1 MFQVSFSTV
10 KRGNEMKNKRQE
22 KIVSLI
28 TRYEIETQEELI
40 GMLYKEGFQVTQ
52 ATVSRDIRELKLTKV
67 LTGRGSYRYTVSTK
81 SDNVPSIKFNRALV
95 NSIVGVDYALNNIVI
110 KTYPGLATAVAT
122 GLDSIDS
129 NDILG
134 CVAGDDTIIMVV
146 KTEDAAKDISARI
159 HALLDSV

>member
-1 MFQVSFSTV
+1 
-10 KRGNEMKNKRQE
+10 MKNKRQE
-22 KIVSLI
+22 KIISLI

-67 LTGRGSYRYTVSTK
+67 LTGRGSYRYTVPSNNE
-81 SDNVPSIKFNRALV
+81 SGPSIKFNRALI
-95 NSIVGVDYALNNIVI
+95 NSIINVDYALNNIVI

-122 GLDSIDS
+122 GLASIDS

-146 KTEDAAKDISARI
+146 KSESSAKDLSARI
-159 HALLDSV
+159 HALLDTI

>member
-1 MFQVSFSTV
+1 
-10 KRGNEMKNKRQE
+10 MKNKRQDT
-22 KIVSLI
+22 IIALI

-40 GMLYKEGFQVTQ
+40 GMLCKEGFQVTQ

-67 LTGRGSYRYTVSTK
+67 LTGRGSYRYTVPSK
-81 SDNVPSIKFNRALV
+81 SETIPAIKFNRALV
-95 NSIVGVDYALNNIVI
+95 NSIINVDYAVNNIVV

-134 CVAGDDTIIMVV
+134 CVAGDDTIIMIVRS
-146 KTEDAAKDISARI
+146 EAAAKDISARI

>member
-1 MFQVSFSTV
+1 
-10 KRGNEMKNKRQE
+10 MKNKRQE
-22 KIVSLI
+22 KIISLI

-67 LTGRGSYRYTVSTK
+67 LTGRGSYRYTVS
-81 SDNVPSIKFNRALV
+81 SSNENGPSIKFNRALI
-95 NSIVGVDYALNNIVI
+95 NSIISVDYAINNIVI

-146 KTEDAAKDISARI
+146 KSENSAKDISTRI
-159 HALLDSV
+159 HALLDTI

>member
-1 MFQVSFSTV
+1 
-10 KRGNEMKNKRQE
+10 MKNKRQE
-22 KIVSLI
+22 KIISLI

-67 LTGRGSYRYTVSTK
+67 LTGRGSYRYTV
-81 SDNVPSIKFNRALV
+81 PSNNENGPTIKFNRALI
-95 NSIVGVDYALNNIVI
+95 NSIVNVDYALNNIVI

-129 NDILG
+129 HEILG

-146 KTEDAAKDISARI
+146 KSEQSAKDISTRI
-159 HALLDSV
+159 HALLDTI

>member
-1 MFQVSFSTV
+1 
-10 KRGNEMKNKRQE
+10 MKNKRQE
-22 KIVSLI
+22 KIISLI

-67 LTGRGSYRYTVSTK
+67 LTGRGSYRYTV
-81 SDNVPSIKFNRALV
+81 PSNNENGPAIKFNRALI
-95 NSIVGVDYALNNIVI
+95 NSIVSVDYAVNNIVI
-110 KTYPGLATAVAT
+110 KTYPGLATAVGT

-129 NDILG
+129 TEILG

-146 KTEDAAKDISARI
+146 KSELSAKDISTRI
-159 HALLDSV
+159 HALLDTI

>member
-1 MFQVSFSTV
+1 
-10 KRGNEMKNKRQE
+10 MKNKRQE
-22 KIVSLI
+22 KIISLI
-28 TRYEIETQEELI
+28 TRYEIETQEDLI

-67 LTGRGSYRYTVSTK
+67 LTGRGSYRYTVSSTN
-81 SDNVPSIKFNRALV
+81 DNVPAIKFNRALI
-95 NSIVGVDYALNNIVI
+95 NSIVSVNYAVNNIVI

-146 KTEDAAKDISARI
+146 KNEIAAKDLSARI
-159 HALLDSV
+159 HALLDMV

>member
-1 MFQVSFSTV
+1 
-10 KRGNEMKNKRQE
+10 MKNLRQE

-28 TRYEIETQEELI
+28 TNYEIETQEDI
-40 GMLYKEGFQVTQ
+40 ICMLRKEGFQVTQ

-67 LTGRGSYRYTVSTK
+67 LTGRGSYRYTIAAKNDS
-81 SDNVPSIKFNRALV
+81 VPTIKFNRALV
-95 NSIVGVDYALNNIVI
+95 GSIIGVDYAINNIVI

-129 NDILG
+129 SEILG
-134 CVAGDDTIIMVV
+134 CVAGDDTIIMITR
-146 KTEDAAKDISARI
+146 TENGAKDISTRI

>member
-1 MFQVSFSTV
+1 
-10 KRGNEMKNKRQE
+10 MKNKRQD
-22 KIVSLI
+22 KIIQLI

-40 GMLYKEGFQVTQ
+40 GMLFREGFQVTQ

-67 LTGRGSYRYTVSTK
+67 LTGRGSYRYTVASKNESIPT
-81 SDNVPSIKFNRALV
+81 IKFNRALV
-95 NSIVGVDYALNNIVI
+95 NSIISVEYALNNIVI

-129 NDILG
+129 NEILG

-146 KTEDAAKDISARI
+146 KTEAAAKDISARI

>member
-1 MFQVSFSTV
+1 
-10 KRGNEMKNKRQE
+10 MKNKRQE
-22 KIVSLI
+22 KIISLI

-40 GMLYKEGFQVTQ
+40 GMLYKEGFRVTQ

-67 LTGRGSYRYTVSTK
+67 LTGRGSYRYTVS
-81 SDNVPSIKFNRALV
+81 SSNENAPSIKFNRALI
-95 NSIVGVDYALNNIVI
+95 NSIINVDYALNNIVI
-110 KTYPGLATAVAT
+110 KTFPGLATAVAT

-146 KTEDAAKDISARI
+146 KTENSAKDISARI
-159 HALLDSV
+159 HALLDTI

>member
-1 MFQVSFSTV
+1 
-10 KRGNEMKNKRQE
+10 MKNKRQE

-40 GMLYKEGFQVTQ
+40 GMLNKEGFRVTQ

-67 LTGRGSYRYTVSTK
+67 LTGRGSYRYTVSAG
-81 SDNVPSIKFNRALV
+81 NENAPSIKFNRALI
-95 NSIVGVDYALNNIVI
+95 NSIINVDYALNNIVI
-110 KTYPGLATAVAT
+110 KTFPGLATAVAT

-129 NDILG
+129 KDILG

-146 KTEDAAKDISARI
+146 KTENSAKDISARI
-159 HALLDSV
+159 HAFLDTV

>member
-1 MFQVSFSTV
+1 
-10 KRGNEMKNKRQE
+10 MKNKRQE
-22 KIVSLI
+22 KIISLI
-28 TRYEIETQEELI
+28 TRYEIETQEDLI

-67 LTGRGSYRYTVSTK
+67 LTGRGSYRYTVS
-81 SDNVPSIKFNRALV
+81 SSNENVPAIKFNRALI
-95 NSIVGVDYALNNIVI
+95 NSIISVDYAVNNIVI

-146 KTEDAAKDISARI
+146 KNEIAAKDLSARI
-159 HALLDSV
+159 HALLDMV

>member
-1 MFQVSFSTV
+1 
-10 KRGNEMKNKRQE
+10 MKNKRQE
-22 KIVSLI
+22 KIISLI

-40 GMLYKEGFQVTQ
+40 GMLFKEGFNVTQ

-67 LTGRGSYRYTVSTK
+67 LTGRGSYRYTVSSK
-81 SDNVPSIKFNRALV
+81 NENVPAIKFNRALI
-95 NSIVGVDYALNNIVI
+95 NSIIGVDYALNNIVI

-129 NDILG
+129 ADILG

-146 KTEDAAKDISARI
+146 KTEAAAKDLSARI

>member
-1 MFQVSFSTV
+1 
-10 KRGNEMKNKRQE
+10 MKNKRQE

-67 LTGRGSYRYTVSTK
+67 LTGRGSYRYTV
-81 SDNVPSIKFNRALV
+81 PSSNENGPAIKFNRALI
-95 NSIVGVDYALNNIVI
+95 NSIISVDYAVNNIVI

-129 NDILG
+129 NEILG

-146 KTEDAAKDISARI
+146 KSEVAAKDISARI
-159 HALLDSV
+159 HALLDTI

>member
-1 MFQVSFSTV
+1 
-10 KRGNEMKNKRQE
+10 
-22 KIVSLI
+22 
-28 TRYEIETQEELI
+28 
-40 GMLYKEGFQVTQ
+40 MLYKEGFTVTQ

-67 LTGRGSYRYTVSTK
+67 LTGRGSYRYTVSSK
-81 SDNVPSIKFNRALV
+81 NDNGPSIKFNRALV
-95 NSIVGVDYALNNIVI
+95 NSILNVDYAMNNIVI

-129 NDILG
+129 TEILG

-146 KTEDAAKDISARI
+146 KNESAAKDISARI